1 MSHRAVHEAAI
12 VAGNG
17 VELHSR
23 AIGRG
28 PRSIVVLHGGP
39 GFSMEYLADDL
50 APLGDRHRLIFY
62 DQRGAGRS
70 TLVRDREALDAQ
82 RFVDDL
88 EAVRRHFGIEQ
99 LTLLGHSWGAA
110 IAALYA
116 LREPARVAALLLV
129 GAIPLRR
136 DALVGTFERLAADR
150 SPEARARLAE
160 RRKAWLADPGDA
172 AACRAYYEAW
182 FEPFYADGSAARNSK
197 GDFCAGPAAALRN
210 KVDSVDRWAMD
221 SLGDYDWRA
230 ALAAVPAR
238 SLIVHGSDDVIAVD
252 DAREWA
258 AALPNARLLLFE
270 RAGHFPYVE
279 QPARFFAAIETFV
292 DGCWPDG
299 AVAVEAGS
307 A

>member
-1 MSHRAVHEAAI
+1 MSQRAVHEAAI
-12 VAGNG
+12 AAGNG
-17 VELHSR
+17 VELHGR
-23 AIGRG
+23 AVGRG
-28 PRSIVVLHGGP
+28 ATSIVVLHGGP

-50 APLGDRHRLIFY
+50 APLGERNRLIFY

-70 TLVRDREALDAQ
+70 TLVRDPEALDVQ

-88 EAVRRHFGIEQ
+88 DAVRRHFGIEQ

-116 LREPARVAALLLV
+116 LRDPARVAALILV
-129 GAIPLRR
+129 GGIPLRR
-136 DALVGTFERLAADR
+136 DALVGTFERLAANR
-150 SPEARARLAE
+150 SLEARTTLAE
-160 RRKAWLADPGDA
+160 RRNAWLAEPGDA

-182 FEPFYADGSAARNSK
+182 YEPFYADRSAARKSK

-210 KVDSVDRWAMD
+210 KVDSVDRWTMD
-221 SLGDYDWRA
+221 SLGAYDWRA

-258 AALPNARLLLFE
+258 AALPNARLLLLE
-270 RAGHFPYVE
+270 GAGHFPYLE
-279 QPARFFAAIETFV
+279 QPGRFFAAVGTFV
-292 DGCWPDG
+292 DGRWPEG
-299 AVAVEAGS
+299 AVVVAARSG
-307 A
+307 